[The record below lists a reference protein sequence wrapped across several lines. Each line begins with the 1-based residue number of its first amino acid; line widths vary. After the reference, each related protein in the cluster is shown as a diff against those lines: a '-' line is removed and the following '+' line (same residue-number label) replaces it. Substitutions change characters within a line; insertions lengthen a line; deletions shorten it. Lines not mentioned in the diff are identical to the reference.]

1 MGRYTNSRNL
11 HLHRCPTY
19 RTYLAV
25 DNEMLPAF
33 AHLESKRIIL
43 ILALSHFTDCKC
55 ATLVRKGEP
64 ACENCDKSQYRFM
77 IYYPCRYV

>member
-1 MGRYTNSRNL
+1 MWRYTNSRNL

-43 ILALSHFTDCKC
+43 ILALSPILLI
-55 ATLVRKGEP
+55 ANVPRWSERVSRLVKTVIRV
-64 ACENCDKSQYRFM
+64 NIDS
-77 IYYPCRYV
+77 